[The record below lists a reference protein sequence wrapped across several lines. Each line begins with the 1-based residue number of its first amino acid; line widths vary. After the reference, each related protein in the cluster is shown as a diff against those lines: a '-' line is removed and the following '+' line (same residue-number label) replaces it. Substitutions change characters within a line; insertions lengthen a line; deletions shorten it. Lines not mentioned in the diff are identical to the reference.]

1 MRILLAE
8 DNAIVRKAVA
18 AGLTADG
25 YDVEQAEDGEQALSI
40 AHVVHPDLIISD
52 VLMPNMDGFSLCQAV
67 RADDELQEIPVVFY
81 SATFLEPEDEALS
94 RLVGASGFVLKDGDQ
109 KTFNHKLH
117 EVIES
122 EKNHKPPPF
131 DTNPEH
137 LNFENSLHRK
147 ALIDKLLAKVTEL
160 EAEKRA
166 LRESRQ
172 FLDQIV
178 TTVPDVVVVL
188 SFPELEITYIAP
200 EAERLLGYKGDE
212 LLGPKENWKPIVD
225 DYDLERVEQEILL
238 AAKNTQHINF
248 TCRMRHKRGDIRWI
262 EGRVS
267 PRLNQAGEL
276 IELVGALTD
285 VTEHFEKEEAI
296 RQSERRLDTLFGN
309 LPGMAYR
316 RENRQAWNMEFVSNG
331 VELLTG
337 YRRDELE
344 NSRVVSYAD
353 LIHPQDQAL
362 VWDEIQDAL
371 EAGRQFSF
379 IYRILHKDGSIRWV
393 WERGVGV
400 EGDEKYIEG
409 FISDITLRK
418 QAEEKLISSEQ
429 RFRNLFDMMASGMSV
444 HELIYDRDGKA
455 VDYRFLE
462 VNPAFERL
470 TGLSAE
476 QVVGRSVR
484 EALPGI
490 EEEWMND
497 YIHVAQS
504 GKAANFIRYASP
516 LGRYFHVIAYQTQK
530 DQFATVFN
538 DVTEQ
543 RKAEEDIRN
552 LARFPEEN
560 PSPIIRIDTDGNILY
575 ENPASKKLLEYCKE
589 SEEELYPSLIAKA
602 RQVLRENVSSHDDY
616 AIGEHHY
623 AFVFAPFKESGYVNL
638 YGRDITERV
647 IASQQLKHTNRVLRA
662 LSQGN
667 RTMIHATSEEDVLR
681 GVCKVL
687 ANDGNYPFVWAAYL
701 QNDKLETQVQFGDQR
716 EQMKSWLD
724 DLESLDFR
732 NSTLAGLLYDNA
744 TLLLTDLAQDEWTAQ
759 QVDVARKC
767 GVSSLLLLPLRYRE
781 KLFGVIGIFSTTR
794 DVFNESELSL
804 LQEMAGDVSYGIES
818 QRTHVAHEKSMQRV
832 KNTMLQTIEA
842 VSLTLEKRDPYT
854 AGHQQRVVQLAVA
867 IAQELGFDEERI
879 EGLRLAAL
887 VHDIGKINV
896 PAEILN
902 RPGRLSETEL
912 GIIKSHPEVGYDIL
926 KGVEFDWPIADIV
939 LQHHERCD
947 GSGYPNGLKC
957 EQIAPEARIL
967 AVADVVEA
975 ITSHRPYR
983 PSLGIDVALGE
994 LEQGRGRLYA
1004 EDVVDTCLHLFREK
1018 NFTWEEVAGKKST

>member
-25 YDVEQAEDGEQALSI
+25 YEVEQAEDGEQALNI

-67 RADDELQEIPVVFY
+67 RSDDELQEIPVVFY
-81 SATFLEPEDEALS
+81 SATFLGPEDEALS
-94 RLVGASGFVLKDGDQ
+94 RLVGASGFVLKGGDQ
-109 KTFNHKLH
+109 KAFHRKLH

-122 EKNHKPPPF
+122 EKHHKPPPF

-137 LNFENSLHRK
+137 LDVESRLHFK
-147 ALIDKLLAKVTEL
+147 ALSNKLLDKVTEL

-178 TTVPDVVVVL
+178 TTIPDVIVVL
-188 SFPELEITYIAP
+188 RLPEQKITYIAP
-200 EAERLLGYKGDE
+200 EAERLLGYAGEE
-212 LLGPKENWKPIVD
+212 LLGPKENWKPIID
-225 DYDLERVEQEILL
+225 DYDLERVEQEIQQ
-238 AAKNTQHINF
+238 AAKKIQHINF

-267 PRLNQAGEL
+267 PRLNQEGEL
-276 IELVGALTD
+276 IELIGALTD

-296 RQSERRLDTLFGN
+296 RQSERRLDTLFSN

-316 RENRQAWNMEFVSNG
+316 RENRQAWTMEFVSNG

-362 VWDEIQDAL
+362 VWNEIQDAL
-371 EAGRQFSF
+371 DAKRQFSF
-379 IYRILHKDGSIRWV
+379 IYRILHKDGTVRWV

-400 EGDEKYIEG
+400 EGDENYIEG

-418 QAEEKLISSEQ
+418 QAEEKLINSEQ
-429 RFRNLFDMMASGMSV
+429 RFRSLFEMMESGMSV
-444 HELIYDRDGKA
+444 HELIYDTDGKA
-455 VDYRFLE
+455 VDYRFLD

-470 TGLSAE
+470 TGLNAE

-490 EEEWMND
+490 EEEWMSD
-497 YIHVAQS
+497 YIQVAQT
-504 GKAANFIRYASP
+504 GKSANFVRYAAP

-530 DQFATVFN
+530 GQFATVFN

-543 RKAEEDIRN
+543 RKAEEEIRS

-560 PSPIIRIDTDGNILY
+560 PSPIVRFDADGNVLY

-589 SEEELYPSLIAKA
+589 NEEELYPSLIAMA
-602 RQVLRENVSSHDDY
+602 RQTLQENIPSRSDY
-616 AIGEHHY
+616 AIGERHY
-623 AFVFAPFKESGYVNL
+623 TFVFAPFKESGYVNL
-638 YGRDITERV
+638 YGRNITAQ
-647 IASQQLKHTNRVLRA
+647 ISASQQLKHTNRVLRA

-667 RTMIHATSEEDVLR
+667 RTMIHATTEDEVLR

-687 ANDGNYPFVWAAYL
+687 ADDGRYPFVWAAYI
-701 QNDKLETQVQFGDQR
+701 QNNKLLTQVHFG
-716 EQMKSWLD
+716 EQSVQMRSWLD
-724 DLESLDFR
+724 DLESLDVH
-732 NSTLAGLLYDNA
+732 SDALAGLLEDS
-744 TLLLTDLAQDEWTAQ
+744 TPLLLNDLEHGDWTAQ
-759 QVDVARKC
+759 QIDIARSS
-767 GVSSLLLLPLRYRE
+767 GVSTLLLLPLRYRH
-781 KLFGVIGIFSTTR
+781 KLFGAIGIFSTDQ

-818 QRTHVAHEKSMQRV
+818 QRTRVAHEKSLQRV
-832 KNTMLQTIEA
+832 KSTMLQTIEA

-867 IAQELGFDEERI
+867 IAQELGFDEQRI

-902 RPGRLSETEL
+902 RPGRLSKSEF
-912 GIIKSHPEVGYDIL
+912 GIIKSHPQVGYDIL

-947 GSGYPNGLKC
+947 GGGYPNGLKC
-957 EQIAPEARIL
+957 EQIVPEARIL

-983 PSLGIDVALGE
+983 PGLGIDAALGE

-1004 EDVVDTCLHLFREK
+1004 EDVVDTCLQLFREK
-1018 NFTWEEVAGKKST
+1018 NFTWDEVAREH